1 MGIGGL
7 ILNKYRTFNL
17 LFKILFFGLFIVGGL
32 LWVIGNWT
40 KLDTLIMFVIGILL
54 GLIGGALFCYYNY
67 DWVLE
72 FIEKLGIIFS

>member
-17 LFKILFFGLFIVGGL
+17 LFKILFFGLFIIGGL

-40 KLDTLIMFVIGILL
+40 KLDTLIMFVIGILFGLVL
-54 GLIGGALFCYYNY
+54 GGIFVYHNL
-67 DWVLE
+67 DWVNNCL
-72 FIEKLGIIFS
+72 EKLGIIFS